1 VTSAVATTGVAATWN
16 VEIRVTWDVVGSVTH
31 SMGDMIGFD
40 IALDDN
46 DTGARDRAV
55 VWRNRTPTGCACAA
69 APNPQPCE
77 PYCYA
82 GTFYKVQL
90 GGR

>member
-1 VTSAVATTGVAATWN
+1 MG
-16 VEIRVTWDVVGSVTH
+16 RV
-31 SMGDMIGFD
+31 IGFD
-40 IALDDN
+40 VALDDN
-46 DTGARDRAV
+46 DVGTRDRAL
-55 VWRNRTPTGCACAA
+55 VWINRDPNGCSCAA

-82 GTFYKVQL
+82 GTFYKAQM